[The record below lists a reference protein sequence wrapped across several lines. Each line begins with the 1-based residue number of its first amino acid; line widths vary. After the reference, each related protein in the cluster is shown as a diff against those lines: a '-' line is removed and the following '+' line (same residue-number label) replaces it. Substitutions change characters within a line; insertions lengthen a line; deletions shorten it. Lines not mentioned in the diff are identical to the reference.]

1 VPDSP
6 GSVRL
11 RDGVEFDLPGRL
23 VVADADEPGGDA
35 AVISHAH
42 ADHLPE
48 SPVGRAVC
56 SPLTAR
62 LAGLRRE
69 AAPEP
74 AVHPAIDLLP
84 SGHIPGSR
92 AAVIEDREGHRY
104 LYTGDVSVRDRFGL
118 AGFEPVAADT
128 LVIESTYGRPG
139 YDLPDQAA
147 AESRIVDWLAETAQP
162 VLLFGYALGRAQE
175 LQLLAE
181 RAGRDRV
188 FVTDAVARL
197 NDPIEAALDVAFP
210 AREYGEDV
218 ELRPGDALVLPTGVR
233 GLPFVSRLREA
244 GAIAAG
250 FSGWAVDDAFRYRGD
265 YDVTFPLSDHADF
278 GELVDIVDAVAPDR
292 VYTTHGFTDA
302 LADALVARG
311 HDAVALKPDQTV
323 LDEF

>member
-1 VPDSP
+1 VPESP

-11 RDGVEFDLPGRL
+11 RDGVAFDLPGRR

-48 SPVGRAVC
+48 SPVGAAVC

-62 LAGLRRE
+62 LAGVRRQS
-69 AAPEP
+69 APEP
-74 AVHPAIDLLP
+74 VSHPAIDLLP
-84 SGHIPGSR
+84 SGHVPGSR
-92 AAVIEDREGHRY
+92 AALIEDRRGHRY

-118 AGFEPVAADT
+118 TGFEPVAADT

-147 AESRIVDWLAETAQP
+147 AESRIVDWLAGTAPP
-162 VLLFGYALGRAQE
+162 VLLFGYALGRAQK
-175 LQLLAE
+175 LQLLAD

-197 NDPIEAALDVAFP
+197 DDPIEAALDVTFS
-210 AREYGEDV
+210 ARRYGEDV
-218 ELRPGDALVLPTGVR
+218 DLRPGDALVLPPGLR

-244 GAIAAG
+244 GAVAAG

-265 YDVTFPLSDHADF
+265 YDATFPLSDHADF
-278 GELVDIVDAVAPDR
+278 GELLDIVDAVGPDR
-292 VYTTHGFTDA
+292 VYTTHGFAAD

-311 HDAVALKPDQTV
+311 HDAVALKPDQTA